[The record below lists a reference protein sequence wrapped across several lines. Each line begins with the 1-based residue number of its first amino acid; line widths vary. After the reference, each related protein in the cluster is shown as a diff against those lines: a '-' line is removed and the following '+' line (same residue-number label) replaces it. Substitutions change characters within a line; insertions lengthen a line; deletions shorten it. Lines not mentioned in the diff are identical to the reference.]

1 MRLTAYLVLMLCI
14 SITFYWLG
22 YSSAYSALK
31 LTYDQQTA
39 LTGGSAMDIGA
50 IITFIATQATSNPA
64 MSVLIGM
71 TLVAGT
77 VGALFGGFGSMYII
91 PMIILAAILNWFVF
105 PLGFIVGTGVLPDF
119 LSVPL
124 VVVFNVLMI
133 LAVVT
138 FVRGGG

>member
-1 MRLTAYLVLMLCI
+1 
-14 SITFYWLG
+14 
-22 YSSAYSALK
+22 
-31 LTYDQQTA
+31 
-39 LTGGSAMDIGA
+39 MDIGA